1 MPPAHSAGGPPEPST
16 CTLRSHIPANAA
28 VPQTGVPSARGALLP
43 HTPPVL
49 QGPLQTPL
57 PRSGLFSQSRSVPW
71 AAGDTVQRTNTE
83 PLSFFPPSPLFVSFL
98 SIKRKHPHGPV
109 HSVPSRL
116 SAPLFRKTHTSLV
129 VAVLVPRLQ
138 APSLGVH
145 LQSVSHCVQVR
156 ASPSGRPWLSAGEV
170 RCPAPGVRAELV
182 PTRQDAAQ
190 ERGHYIGIATPLIFA
205 EALAQCS
212 ASVIWLHIGFQK
224 NFYP

>member
-16 CTLRSHIPANAA
+16 CTLRSHIPAHTA

-98 SIKRKHPHGPV
+98 SKENIPTVLFIVFLRACQRRCSERPTPPWSWPCWCPACKPLRLGFTSNLSPTVSRSGPHPQG
-109 HSVPSRL
+109 
-116 SAPLFRKTHTSLV
+116 APGSQRGKLGAL
-129 VAVLVPRLQ
+129 LQ
-138 APSLGVH
+138 ASEQSWCRLG
-145 LQSVSHCVQVR
+145 R
-156 ASPSGRPWLSAGEV
+156 MPPR
-170 RCPAPGVRAELV
+170 R
-182 PTRQDAAQ
+182 
-190 ERGHYIGIATPLIFA
+190 
-205 EALAQCS
+205 EA
-212 ASVIWLHIGFQK
+212 IT
-224 NFYP
+224 